1 MFIEKEPEEK
11 DSLAI
16 YLEQISK
23 YPLLTRKGEHDLGK
37 EIHDCRKNL
46 KELENQRSEN
56 IMSKKDFIILKD
68 LYESRM
74 NKAKHNMITSNLRL
88 VVSIAK
94 RHQFKGLG
102 FIDLIDEGNLGLMEA
117 VERYDYTKGCKFS
130 TYGTWWIQQA
140 IIKALADKGR
150 PIRIPIHAL
159 NLIKKYYSAFRLLT
173 QELGRKPHVEELAD
187 YMNVTKE
194 KINQIVYISQDTC
207 SLDITVDDENL
218 TSFIDFICSDDYSC
232 PFESAFFT
240 NLQNLVKEN
249 IKKLQ
254 NREKEILQLRY
265 GLDGEGPLTLE
276 KIGKRYG
283 ITRERVRQ
291 IQNNAIKKLRNFQPI
306 QELKDTL
313 H

>member
-1 MFIEKEPEEK
+1 MLIEKEQSEK

-16 YLEQISK
+16 YLDQIAK
-23 YPLLTRKGEHDLGK
+23 YPLLTRKDENILGK
-37 EIHDCRKNL
+37 EIHDYKDKL
-46 KELENQRSEN
+46 FELENQRWKFGL
-56 IMSKKDFIILKD
+56 SKKDFIIKKDHYEIKLK
-68 LYESRM
+68 
-74 NKAKHNMITSNLRL
+74 NAKHKMITSNLRL

-94 RHQFKGLG
+94 RHQFRGLSL
-102 FIDLIDEGNLGLMEA
+102 IDLIDEGNLGLMEA

-159 NLIKKYYSAFRLLT
+159 NLIKKYYSVFRLLT
-173 QELGRKPHVEELAD
+173 QELGRKPKVDELAD

-194 KINQIVYISQDTC
+194 KIHHIVDISQDTC
-207 SLDITVDDENL
+207 SLDITVDDENV
-218 TSFIDFICSDDYSC
+218 TSFIEFICSDDYSC
-232 PFESAFFT
+232 PFETAFFD
-240 NLQNLVKEN
+240 NLQNLVQEN
-249 IKKLQ
+249 IKKLH

-265 GLDGEGPLTLE
+265 GLNGEGPLTLE

-313 H
+313 